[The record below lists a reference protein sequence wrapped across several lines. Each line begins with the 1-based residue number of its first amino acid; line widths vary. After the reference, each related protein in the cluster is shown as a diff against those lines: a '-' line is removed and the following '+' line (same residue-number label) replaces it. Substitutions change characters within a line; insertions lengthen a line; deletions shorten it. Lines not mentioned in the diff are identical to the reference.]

1 MISQSDIQGR
11 LRLLRYGLIVVVI
24 LAFFISLLGP
34 YAIAAPWAN
43 EFNQLA
49 AAQGI
54 EPRIVSITDWLGFAV
69 GITVGVAIAAVVI
82 YFVYR
87 AILTRGGSA
96 TPKAA

>member
-1 MISQSDIQGR
+1 MITQSDIQGR
-11 LRLLRYGLIVVVI
+11 LRLLRYGLIVVTV

-54 EPRIVSITDWLGFAV
+54 EPKVVNITDWLGFAI
-69 GITVGVAIAAVVI
+69 GITIGVAVVSVII
-82 YFVYR
+82 YFGYR
-87 AILTRGGSA
+87 AFLTRSNSG

>member
-11 LRLLRYGLIVVVI
+11 LRLLRYGLIVVVVM
-24 LAFFISLLGP
+24 AFFVALLGP

-54 EPRIVSITDWLGFAV
+54 EPKVVNITDWLGFAV

-82 YFVYR
+82 YFGYR
-87 AILTRGGSA
+87 AFLTRGSTG